1 MDVVQIIKWYF
12 VISSVLLGV
21 YEGLIYFRKDEV
33 VFKVIGR
40 ILTGGGIVIMFIAIW
55 PFVSIRRYRVLK
67 KVNDDMTVSIYRGGI
82 LRGPVLR
89 IPLFKSDR
97 RNYRINKWQ
106 YVLFG
111 KIVKEKMGTNAR

>member
-33 VFKVIGR
+33 VFKLIGR

-67 KVNDDMTVSIYRGGI
+67 KVNDDMTVNIRRSGI
-82 LRGPVLR
+82 LQGPVLQT
-89 IPLFKSDR
+89 PLFKGDR
-97 RNYRINKWQ
+97 RNYCINKWQ

-111 KIVKEKMGTNAR
+111 KIKKESNKINS